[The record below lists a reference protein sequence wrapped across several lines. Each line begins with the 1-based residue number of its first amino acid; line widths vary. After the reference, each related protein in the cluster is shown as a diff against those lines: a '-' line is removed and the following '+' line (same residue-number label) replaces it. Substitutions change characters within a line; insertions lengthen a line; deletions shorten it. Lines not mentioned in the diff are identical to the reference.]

1 MTNSKRARAAARI
14 ILLGCAA
21 APATPA
27 WAGHEDDVV
36 ITGQRLEQAKKEVE
50 ERPGGTDLVTDED
63 YDERVAVSLREALAF
78 SPGVYAQPRFGQ
90 EVRLSIRGSGI
101 SRGFH
106 MRGLTLLQD
115 GIPINLADDNGDFQ
129 ELDPLFFQYIQVFRG
144 ANALRFGS
152 STLGG
157 AINGVTPTGRSAE
170 GVAARIDGGSF
181 DTLRGLLSGG
191 YADETADAWLALAGD
206 RSDGERE
213 HARRRSVRFH
223 GNAGLRLSPTIE
235 TRFYASANTIRQ
247 ELPGALP
254 LATVLTR
261 PKTGNFA
268 GDQARDIDS
277 LRLQNRTTFAFG
289 DATLAVGGFVNLKRL
304 YHPIFQVVDQQ
315 STDGGGFARLDWS
328 SGPVTLAAGINAR
341 FGEVDSLRFVNLNG
355 TRGARTFEADQR
367 ARTIDVYGEGRYRLG
382 ALSLIAGGIY
392 THGEREQDQ
401 LFPAIVAGRAD
412 YGEFSPRVGLLWE
425 PREELQVYANY
436 SRSHEMPGFI
446 ELAQIAAFVPLEAQS
461 AWTAEIGV
469 RGRKGIARF
478 DVSLYRADIDDELLQ
493 FTVGPDIPASTFNA
507 DDTIHQGIEAG
518 LDLQLAPWAR
528 LRQVY
533 QFNDFR
539 FDDDAQYGDNRLPVV
554 PKHLYRA
561 EIRLGPEEWGIAPS
575 LEWVPRGAWADYA
588 NTLKVDGYALVGV
601 TAEAEVTDGIEL
613 FVDARNLFD
622 KKAVGD
628 ISAVVN
634 FGTLLPFQRSIF
646 YPVERRA
653 VFGGVRARF

>member
-1 MTNSKRARAAARI
+1 MKKPNRAPRAARI
-14 ILLGCAA
+14 FLLGFAA
-21 APATPA
+21 LPAPA

-36 ITGQRLEQAKKEVE
+36 VTGQRLQQAEKEIE
-50 ERPGGTDLVTDED
+50 ERPGGADLVAAEE
-63 YDERVAVSLREALAF
+63 YDQRVAVSLREALAF

-129 ELDPLFFQYIQVFRG
+129 ELDPTVFQYIQVFRG

-157 AINGVTPTGRSAE
+157 AINGVTPTGRTKP
-170 GVAARIDGGSF
+170 GFAARIDGGSF
-181 DTLRGLLSGG
+181 ETLRGLLSGG
-191 YADETADAWLALAGD
+191 FANRNGDAWFAVTGD

-213 HARRRSVRFH
+213 HARRRSLRFH
-223 GNAGLRLSPTIE
+223 GNVGVEIGPKIQ
-235 TRFYASANTIRQ
+235 TRFYASAHTIEQ

-261 PKTGNFA
+261 PRTGNFA

-277 LRLQNRTTFAFG
+277 LRLQNRTVLKLGGAE
-289 DATLAVGGFVNLKRL
+289 LAVGAFVNAKAL

-315 STDGGGFARLDWS
+315 STDHGGFARLDWS
-328 SGPVTLAAGINAR
+328 SGPLALALGVNAR
-341 FGEVDSLRFVNLNG
+341 FGEVDSRRYVNVNG
-355 TRGARTFEADQR
+355 ARGARTLDADQR

-392 THGEREQDQ
+392 TRGAREQDQ
-401 LFPAIVAGRAD
+401 IFPAVTTGRSD
-412 YGEFSPRVGLLWE
+412 FDQFSPRLGLLWE
-425 PREELQVYANY
+425 PRKALQVYANY
-436 SRSHEMPGFI
+436 SRSHELPGFL
-446 ELAQIAAFVPLEAQS
+446 ELAQVAAFVPLDAQR
-461 AWTAEIGV
+461 AWTAEAGA
-469 RGRKGIARF
+469 RGRFGIASF
-478 DVSLYRADIDDELLQ
+478 DLSLYRAEIDGELLQ

-507 DDTIHQGIEAG
+507 DETLHQGIEAG
-518 LDLQLAPWAR
+518 LDLQLAHWAR

-533 QFNDFR
+533 QLNDFR
-539 FDDDAQYGDNRLPVV
+539 FRDDPQYGDNRLPVV
-554 PKHLYRA
+554 PRHQYRA
-561 EIRLGPEEWGIAPS
+561 ELRVGPDSWGIAPS
-575 LEWVPRGAWADYA
+575 LEWVPKGAWVDYA
-588 NTLKVDGYALVGV
+588 NSLKVDGYVSVGL
-601 TAEAEVTDGIEL
+601 TAEARVGEGFEL
-613 FVDARNLFD
+613 FLDARNLTNE
-622 KKAVGD
+622 KAVGD

-634 FGTLLPFQRSIF
+634 YGALLPFQRSIF
-646 YPVERRA
+646 FPIERRA